1 MLTFTE
7 YMKEYKDYTLDE
19 IKTKRLTEANI
30 ISSTLA
36 IKQQNNALRYGKDVL
51 RSKRV
56 EDKLDALARLGVS
69 VANLS
74 IIAVAVSGEASGMS
88 KLAQG
93 LSLRS
98 I

>member
-1 MLTFTE
+1 
-7 YMKEYKDYTLDE
+7 MKEYKDYTLDE

-56 EDKLDALARLGVS
+56 EDKLDALAR
-69 VANLS
+69 
-74 IIAVAVSGEASGMS
+74 
-88 KLAQG
+88 
-93 LSLRS
+93 
-98 I
+98 

>member
-1 MLTFTE
+1 MITYTE
-7 YMKEYKDYTLDE
+7 FMEKYKDYTLDQ
-19 IKTKRLTEANI
+19 IQTKQLSEANMV
-30 ISSTLA
+30 SSSLA
-36 IKQQNNALRYGKDVL
+36 IKQQNNVLRHGKNVL
-51 RSKRV
+51 RSKSV
-56 EDKLDALARLGVS
+56 EDKLDAVARQNVA
-69 VANLS
+69 VANLA

>member
-1 MLTFTE
+1 MLTYTE
-7 YMKEYKDYTLDE
+7 YMGKYKDYTLDQ
-19 IKTKRLTEANI
+19 IQTNRLNEANM
-30 ISSTLA
+30 ISSSLA
-36 IKQQNNALRYGKDVL
+36 IKQQNNALRHGKDVL
-51 RSKRV
+51 KSKRV
-56 EDKLDALARLGVS
+56 EDKLDALARLGVA